1 MFKLLDIVHTKI
13 NKHESKK
20 IDFASVLYSIKG
32 KGIAEDQAAR
42 FKQLEKAHLELQ
54 EN

>member
-20 IDFASVLYSIKG
+20 IDFASVLYSIEG

-42 FKQLEKAHLELQ
+42 FEQLEKAHLELQ